1 MANLYP
7 KLFDYNN
14 DDLYYDKI
22 IEVLLILKRKRL
34 ELNLNKKS
42 KDSILIKD
50 IELEKA
56 IIDIII
62 SLSGDYLNTLNKSLS
77 YAEKFK
83 NGDP

>member
-1 MANLYP
+1 MTNLYP

-22 IEVLLILKRKRL
+22 IEVLLLLKRKRL
-34 ELNLNKKS
+34 ELNVGRKS

-56 IIDIII
+56 IIDLD
-62 SLSGDYLNTLNKSLS
+62 LSGDYQKTLNKALS

-83 NGDP
+83 N

>member
-1 MANLYP
+1 MTNLYP
-7 KLFDYNN
+7 KLFDYNNN

-34 ELNLNKKS
+34 ELNVGRKS
-42 KDSILIKD
+42 KDSIIIKD

-62 SLSGDYLNTLNKSLS
+62 SLGGDYLNTLNKALS

-83 NGDP
+83 N